1 MARKYYGF
9 FPAPPARIPYPLM
22 TGARWLSRTF
32 LLACFLLAAYAAV
45 ALLVAP
51 GRARS
56 AFGVVVLC
64 LAPLVANLGLLSSS
78 GSHYRRQNAFWVLW
92 AAGCALWSAAELLW
106 AIPLLRGGQIAPQG
120 VADLLFFLSL
130 APMLAALSLRPHRRR
145 IANALRNGY
154 VDLLLLICLWLY
166 LYGYFVLAPSVFS
179 PGPAGYAPPYAG
191 LTAAANFLL
200 APLLFQLWRTTRTGW
215 RRLYGH
221 LLGAAS
227 LHAAAWLAIRWA
239 LVRGVYHAGSLWDVP
254 LIASFLWFGWT
265 GMEAHRLKPTPEE
278 WPGTLSHRW
287 ALRLEISGII
297 AVSVLG
303 ALAIIGARNMQ
314 TAHFRAD
321 LTLVA
326 IVVGMLL
333 LLLRQRR
340 VDRYRHR
347 LLEQTQI
354 SLDKKNRLQ
363 AYLVL
368 TEKLASLGDLAA
380 GAARGISDPLT
391 AIFGYTALLNA
402 EPDAGPRVRSAA
414 QKIEAQAHRTRGL
427 VENLLR
433 FARQVPSEKT
443 LLDLNALL
451 LSVIQLHR
459 FHLAD
464 SSVVAHL
471 ERGPDLPAVRGDP
484 KLLLQ
489 VFDEIIENAA
499 DAMRPRGG
507 GRLNIR
513 TRMEGDRIV
522 AEFADTGPGLSHPD
536 LVFDPFYTT
545 KGVGE
550 GTGLGLSICF
560 GIVQEHAGE
569 ISCHN
574 GPDGGAVFSISL
586 PAVVLPLP
594 LRSLLEPVGRSS

>member
-1 MARKYYGF
+1 MPRG
-9 FPAPPARIPYPLM
+9 RL
-22 TGARWLSRTF
+22 LSRPF

-51 GRARS
+51 GRAHS

-106 AIPLLRGGQIAPQG
+106 AIPLLHGGRIAPQSA
-120 VADLLFFLSL
+120 ADLLFFLSF
-130 APMLAALSLRPHRRR
+130 APMLAALSLRPHRRSV
-145 IANALRNGY
+145 ANALRNGY
-154 VDLLLLICLWLY
+154 IDLLLLLGLWLY
-166 LYGYFVLAPSVFS
+166 LYGYFVVAPSAFS
-179 PGPAGYAPPYAG
+179 AGSAGYAWRYAG
-191 LTAAANFLL
+191 LTAAANLL
-200 APLLFQLWRTTRTGW
+200 LVPLLFHLWRPTRAGW

-221 LLGAAS
+221 LLGAVS
-227 LHAAAWLAIRWA
+227 LHAAGWLEIRWA
-239 LVRGVYHAGSLWDVP
+239 LARGVYRPGSLWDVP

-265 GMEAHRLKPTPEE
+265 GMEAHRLKPAPEE
-278 WPGTLSHRW
+278 QPGTLSHRW
-287 ALRLEISGII
+287 ALRLEIEGITSL
-297 AVSVLG
+297 SVLG
-303 ALAIIGARNMQ
+303 ALAILGAWNTK
-314 TAHFRAD
+314 TAHFRLD
-321 LTLVA
+321 LTLGA
-326 IVVGMLL
+326 ILVGMLL

-347 LLEQTQI
+347 ILEQTQI

-391 AIFGYTALLNA
+391 AIFGYTALLKA
-402 EPDAGPRVRSAA
+402 ESGAGPRVRSAT

-433 FARQVPSEKT
+433 FARQAPSEKT

-464 SSVVAHL
+464 SKVVADL
-471 ERGPDLPAVRGDP
+471 ECETNLPAVRGDA

-499 DAMRPRGG
+499 DAMRPQGG

-513 TRMEGDRIV
+513 TRMERDLIV
-522 AEFADTGPGLSHPD
+522 AEFADTGPGLDHPE

-545 KGVGE
+545 KGIGE
-550 GTGLGLSICF
+550 GTGLGLSMCF
-560 GIVQEHAGE
+560 GIIQEHAGE

-574 GPDGGAVFSISL
+574 GPQGGAVFRISL
-586 PAVVLPLP
+586 PAVILPLP

>member
-1 MARKYYGF
+1 MVRKYYGF
-9 FPAPPARIPYPLM
+9 FPAPRTRIPYPLM
-22 TGARWLSRTF
+22 SGVRWLSRPF
-32 LLACFLLAAYAAV
+32 LLACFLLATYAAV
-45 ALLVAP
+45 AMFVAP

-78 GSHYRRQNAFWVLW
+78 GSHFRRQNTFWVLW

-106 AIPLLRGGQIAPQG
+106 AIPLLRGGRIAPQG
-120 VADLLFFLSL
+120 VADLLFFLSF
-130 APMLAALSLRPHRRR
+130 APMLAALSLRPHRRCV
-145 IANALRNGY
+145 ANALRNGY
-154 VDLLLLICLWLY
+154 VDLLLLFGLWLY
-166 LYGYFVLAPSVFS
+166 LYGYFVLAPSDFSARS
-179 PGPAGYAPPYAG
+179 PGYALRYAG
-191 LTAAANFLL
+191 LAAAVNFLL
-200 APLLFQLWRTTRTGW
+200 APLLFHLWRTTRGGW
-215 RRLYGH
+215 RQLYGH
-221 LLGAAS
+221 LLGAAT
-227 LHAAAWLAIRWA
+227 LHAAGWLAIRWA
-239 LVRGVYHAGSLWDVP
+239 LARGVYHPCSLWDVP

-265 GMEAHRLKPTPEE
+265 GMEAHRLKPAPVERR
-278 WPGTLSHRW
+278 GALSHRW
-287 ALRLEISGII
+287 ALRLEATGII
-297 AVSVLG
+297 SLSLLG
-303 ALAIIGARNMQ
+303 ALAMLGGRGTRTGQIQG
-314 TAHFRAD
+314 D
-321 LTLVA
+321 LTLGA

-391 AIFGYTALLNA
+391 AIFGYTALLMA
-402 EPDAGPRVRSAA
+402 ESDAGPRVRTAA

-433 FARQVPSEKT
+433 FARQVPSEKA

-451 LSVIQLHR
+451 SSVVQLHR

-464 SSVVAHL
+464 SSVVADL
-471 ERGPDLPAVRGDP
+471 DREPDLPAVRGDP

-499 DAMRPRGG
+499 DAMRPQGG
-507 GRLNIR
+507 GRLKIR
-513 TRMEGDRIV
+513 THLEGDRIV
-522 AEFADTGPGLSHPD
+522 AEFADTGPGLDHPE

-545 KGVGE
+545 KGIGE
-550 GTGLGLSICF
+550 GTGLGLSMCF
-560 GIVQEHAGE
+560 GIIQEHAGE
-569 ISCHN
+569 ISCAN
-574 GPDGGAVFSISL
+574 GPKGGAVFRIAL

-594 LRSLLEPVGRSS
+594 LKSFLDPVARSL